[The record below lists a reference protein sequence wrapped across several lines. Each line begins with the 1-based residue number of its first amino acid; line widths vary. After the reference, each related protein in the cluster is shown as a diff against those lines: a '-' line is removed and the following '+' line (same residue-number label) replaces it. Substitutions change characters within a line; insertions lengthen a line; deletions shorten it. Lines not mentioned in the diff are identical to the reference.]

1 MKDFGVVALVVFRVI
16 DVSCSYGSFAVLEGI
31 NFCVER
37 GAFAGILGPNGS
49 GKTTL
54 LRCLSRVLKPR
65 RGTVLLEDRDLYRES
80 PRRVARRMAVV
91 PQESGAAFSFTV
103 GEVVLMGRFP
113 HLKMF
118 QREGEADWGAAARAM
133 ELTGIS
139 HLADRPVTALSG
151 GERQRVV
158 IARAL
163 AQEPELILL
172 DEPTS
177 HLDINHQLEVLELLK
192 KLSRQEKLT
201 VICVFHD
208 LNLAAQYCDRLILM
222 KGGRIFA
229 LGSPEDVLTPQNIRS
244 VFGASVAVRRH
255 PLSGRPLIAVLS
267 GGSVALGAGKGRVHV
282 IGGGGAG
289 AGIMEILIS
298 AGYEV
303 TAGVL
308 NAGDVDWEHARS
320 LGLAIAE
327 EAPFCP
333 ISEES
338 HRHNMEIIKTAAAVV
353 LANIPFG
360 HGNLKNLEAAAAA
373 LEAGIPVIA
382 VEEDPIEK
390 RDFTGGRAA
399 ALYREILKKGARLVS
414 DALALPSCLGERV
427 HPPSST

>member
-1 MKDFGVVALVVFRVI
+1 MVVFRVI
-16 DVSCSYGSFAVLEGI
+16 DVSCSYGSHNVLDGI
-31 NFCVER
+31 TFTVER

-80 PRRVARRMAVV
+80 PRRVALKMAVV
-91 PQESGAAFSFTV
+91 PQENATVFSFTV
-103 GEVVLMGRFP
+103 GEVVLMGRTP

-118 QREGEADWGAAARAM
+118 QREGEADLAAAAWAM

-151 GERQRVV
+151 GEYQRVV

-163 AQEPELILL
+163 AQEPEVILL

-177 HLDINHQLEVLELLK
+177 HLDINHQLELLELLK
-192 KLSRQEKLT
+192 VLSRREKLT
-201 VICVFHD
+201 VVCVFHD

-222 KGGRIFA
+222 KEGRIFA
-229 LGSPEDVLTPQNIRS
+229 LGRPEEVLTPQNIRS

-267 GGSVALGAGKGRVHV
+267 GGKAALRAEKGRVHV

-289 AGIMEILIS
+289 AGIMEILVS

-320 LGLAIAE
+320 LGLVMAE

-333 ISEES
+333 VSEES
-338 HRHNMEIIKTAAAVV
+338 HRQNLEIIKTAAAVV

-360 HGNLKNLEAAAAA
+360 NGNTKNLEAAAAA
-373 LEAGIPVIA
+373 LEAGIPVIV
-382 VEEDPIEK
+382 VEEEPIEK
-390 RDFTGGRAA
+390 RDFTGGQAA
-399 ALYREILKKGARLVS
+399 SLYREILKRGARLVG
-414 DALALPSCLGERV
+414 DALVLPSCLEAVKR
-427 HPPSST
+427 PPVS

>member
-1 MKDFGVVALVVFRVI
+1 LVVFRVI
-16 DVSCSYGSFAVLEGI
+16 DVSCSYGSHNVLDGI
-31 NFCVER
+31 TFTVER

-80 PRRVARRMAVV
+80 PRRVALKMAVV
-91 PQESGAAFSFTV
+91 PQENATVFSFTV
-103 GEVVLMGRFP
+103 GEVVLMGRTP

-118 QREGEADWGAAARAM
+118 QREGEADLAAAARAM

-151 GERQRVV
+151 GEYQRVV

-163 AQEPELILL
+163 AQEPEVILL

-177 HLDINHQLEVLELLK
+177 HLDINHQLELLELLK
-192 KLSRQEKLT
+192 VLSRREKLT
-201 VICVFHD
+201 VVCVFHD

-222 KGGRIFA
+222 KEGRIFA
-229 LGSPEDVLTPQNIRS
+229 LGRPEEVLTPQNIRS

-267 GGSVALGAGKGRVHV
+267 GGKAALRAEKGRVHV

-289 AGIMEILIS
+289 AGIMEILVS

-320 LGLAIAE
+320 LGLVMAE

-333 ISEES
+333 VSEES
-338 HRHNMEIIKTAAAVV
+338 HRQNLEIIKTAAAVV

-360 HGNLKNLEAAAAA
+360 NGNTKNLEAAAAA
-373 LEAGIPVIA
+373 LEAGIPVIV
-382 VEEDPIEK
+382 VEEEPIEK
-390 RDFTGGRAA
+390 RDFTGGQAA
-399 ALYREILKKGARLVS
+399 SLYREILKRGARLVG
-414 DALALPSCLGERV
+414 DALVLPSCLEAVKR
-427 HPPSST
+427 PPVS

>member
-1 MKDFGVVALVVFRVI
+1 MVVFRVI
-16 DVSCSYGSFAVLEGI
+16 DVSCSYGSHNVLDGI
-31 NFCVER
+31 TFTVER

-80 PRRVARRMAVV
+80 PRRVALKMAVV
-91 PQESGAAFSFTV
+91 PQENATVFSFTV
-103 GEVVLMGRFP
+103 GEVVLMGRTP

-118 QREGEADWGAAARAM
+118 QREGEADLAAAARAM

-151 GERQRVV
+151 GEYQRVV

-163 AQEPELILL
+163 AQEPEVILL

-177 HLDINHQLEVLELLK
+177 HLDINHQLELLELLK
-192 KLSRQEKLT
+192 VLSRREKLT
-201 VICVFHD
+201 VVCVFHD

-222 KGGRIFA
+222 KEGRIFA
-229 LGSPEDVLTPQNIRS
+229 LGRPEEVLTPQNIRS

-267 GGSVALGAGKGRVHV
+267 GGKAALRAEKGRVHV

-289 AGIMEILIS
+289 AGIMEILVS

-320 LGLAIAE
+320 LGLVMAE

-333 ISEES
+333 VSEES
-338 HRHNMEIIKTAAAVV
+338 HRQNLEIIKTAAAVV

-360 HGNLKNLEAAAAA
+360 NGNTKNLEAAAAA
-373 LEAGIPVIA
+373 LEAGIPVIV
-382 VEEDPIEK
+382 VEEEPIEK
-390 RDFTGGRAA
+390 RDFTGGQAA
-399 ALYREILKKGARLVS
+399 SLYREILKRGARLVG
-414 DALALPSCLGERV
+414 DALVLPSCLEAVKR
-427 HPPSST
+427 PPVS